1 MQRIVLIGRLGKD
14 AETKTVSNQ
23 QVANFSV
30 AVDSGK
36 APNKTTTW
44 YDCTIWLDTAKH
56 LANVVQYLR
65 KGGQVYIEG
74 TPKARA
80 YTNNQQQ
87 TVATISVSVNMVTL
101 LGDKADNQNAPASDG
116 KDPEGFTTAVA
127 AQPAQTVHQPANGA
141 AADMPAGLPTDGDLP
156 W

>member
-36 APNKTTTW
+36 GDNKTTTW

-56 LANVVQYLR
+56 LANVVPFLK

-101 LGDKADNQNAPASDG
+101 LGSKSDAPAAAPASDG
-116 KDPEGFTTAVA
+116 QAPEGFYTAGTTA
-127 AQPAQTVHQPANGA
+127 
-141 AADMPAGLPTDGDLP
+141 PTPGVIDEGDLP
-156 W
+156 F